1 MRTSHLTFLLSNSL
15 SLALLMCI
23 LAPNVAV
30 AQEESGKKSKSTPSK
45 SVRIYRTPEERR
57 EAGYGTQL
65 TSFLRFGGVVDLGQ
79 EWQTN
84 HFKGGIE
91 SQENNDPEMSIELGF
106 ELTSI
111 DWLEAEILF
120 AIEENGRRHF
130 QEVDEGYV
138 GVDFDGLGAKVGWLY
153 LPFGEFYSHFVSGP
167 LVEIGQTRG
176 AAIIADYEIWD
187 GFDVEGYIFESQV
200 NKQGSNNNYH
210 FDWGLAAEFLTEDES
225 IRIGG
230 GYISDLGEGDGEFFL
245 DFNDKFQQR
254 VPGWTVH
261 GLIGLPPFEF
271 TGEIVHATK
280 SIKENDKNA
289 DKPRTYNLELAY
301 YPPKFPFLQL
311 AIRYEH
317 STELEDEP
325 EAIYGIGTTLRFL
338 DNLTIAAE
346 YLKGKFKKRFA
357 FDDNDNEQTSYDLV
371 AIEVTL
377 EF

>member
-1 MRTSHLTFLLSNSL
+1 MRTHD
-15 SLALLMCI
+15 
-23 LAPNVAV
+23 
-30 AQEESGKKSKSTPSK
+30 
-45 SVRIYRTPEERR
+45 R
-57 EAGYGTQL
+57 
-65 TSFLRFGGVVDLGQ
+65 D
-79 EWQTN
+79 
-84 HFKGGIE
+84 
-91 SQENNDPEMSIELGF
+91 
-106 ELTSI
+106 
-111 DWLEAEILF
+111 
-120 AIEENGRRHF
+120 
-130 QEVDEGYV
+130 
-138 GVDFDGLGAKVGWLY
+138 GWLY

-187 GFDVEGYIFESQV
+187 GFDIEGYIFDSQV
-200 NKQGSNNNYH
+200 NKQGSDKKH
-210 FDWGLAAEFLTEDES
+210 QIDWGLAAEFLAEDES

-271 TGEIVHATK
+271 TGEIVHATE
-280 SIKENDKNA
+280 SIKENDQNA
-289 DKPRTYNLELAY
+289 DKPLTYNLELAY
-301 YPPKFPFLQL
+301 YPPKFPFLQF

-325 EAIYGIGTTLRFL
+325 EEIYGIGTTLRFL

-346 YLKGKFKKRFA
+346 YLKGKFKKGFT